1 MENIICYEVTYK
13 PEFGEIISNQFLRGY

>member
-13 PEFGEIISNQFLRGY
+13 PEFGELISNQFLGGY

>member
-13 PEFGEIISNQFLRGY
+13 PEFGELTSNQFLRGY